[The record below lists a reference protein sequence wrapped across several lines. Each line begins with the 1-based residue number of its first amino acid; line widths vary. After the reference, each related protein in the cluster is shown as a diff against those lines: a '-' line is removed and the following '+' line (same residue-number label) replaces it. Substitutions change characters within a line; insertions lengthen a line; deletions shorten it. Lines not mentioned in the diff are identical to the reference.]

1 MNSSNSRVKRST
13 GARRSAAARAI
24 PAHAERGGDFSMTR
38 YDMLASAETFDEP
51 LDGLHTRELLS
62 VDVFRHY
69 FGGLTA
75 RQ

>member
-1 MNSSNSRVKRST
+1 MNSSSRVKRSS
-13 GARRSAAARAI
+13 GPRPSAAARTTSS
-24 PAHAERGGDFSMTR
+24 PADRAGDFSMTR

-51 LDGLHTRELLS
+51 MNGLHTRELLS

>member
-1 MNSSNSRVKRST
+1 MNSSSRVKRST
-13 GARRSAAARAI
+13 GARPSAAVRATSSND
-24 PAHAERGGDFSMTR
+24 ERSGDFSMTR
-38 YDMLASAETFDEP
+38 YDMLASAETFNEP

-69 FGGLTA
+69 FGGLAA

>member
-1 MNSSNSRVKRST
+1 MDSSSRVKRSSS
-13 GARRSAAARAI
+13 ARQSTDARA
-24 PAHAERGGDFSMTR
+24 ASSQAERSSEFSMTR

-51 LDGLHTRELLS
+51 LNGLHTRELLS

>member
-1 MNSSNSRVKRST
+1 MNSSSRVKRST
-13 GARRSAAARAI
+13 SARPAAAARATSSKDDRI
-24 PAHAERGGDFSMTR
+24 TDFSMTR
-38 YDMLASAETFDEP
+38 YDMLASTETFDEP

-62 VDVFRHY
+62 IDVFRHY